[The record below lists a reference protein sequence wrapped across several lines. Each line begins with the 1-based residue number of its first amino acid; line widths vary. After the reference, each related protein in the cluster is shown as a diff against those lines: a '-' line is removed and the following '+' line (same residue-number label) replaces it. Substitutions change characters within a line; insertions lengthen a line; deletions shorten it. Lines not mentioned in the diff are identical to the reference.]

1 MGRVYLPA
9 ADLERFGV
17 RRADLGAAS
26 ASPAVR
32 RLIAFEIDRARAH
45 YHCAARGIA
54 MLPARSRRCIRLAA
68 AVYGAI
74 LTRVERADYDVLAGR
89 AVVPRRQRAAVVL
102 RELARRA

>member
-1 MGRVYLPA
+1 
-9 ADLERFGV
+9 
-17 RRADLGAAS
+17 
-26 ASPAVR
+26 
-32 RLIAFEIDRARAH
+32 
-45 YHCAARGIA
+45 